1 MYTLQDQFLKSVPRH
16 IVVKLQ
22 HAKLKKEDL
31 KGKKQKKKRQI
42 IYKEI
47 IRLSANIFV
56 QQQNP
61 EN

>member
-56 QQQNP
+56 
-61 EN
+61 